1 MIHRSVQRFKSV
13 PSLAAFLTLLTCLAP
28 LAGCKGGAEPIS
40 HILASPTSYADK
52 DVTIAGRVTRVFDPS
67 AGLVGLA
74 AYQVE
79 DKTGKIWVITHGGAP
94 SPGEE
99 VGVKGRVRQDFS
111 LGNEL
116 LGAVLNEEEHRTR

>member
-1 MIHRSVQRFKSV
+1 MIRRSVHRFRSAPALV
-13 PSLAAFLTLLTCLAP
+13 MLLLILLAVAP
-28 LAGCKGGAEPIS
+28 LSGCKGGAEPIS

-52 DVTIAGRVTRVFDPS
+52 DVTIAGHVTRVFDPT

-94 SPGEE
+94 SVGSE

-111 LGNEL
+111 LGSEL